1 MTVQRQA
8 LGLSGPAG
16 NIEAVMEYATE
27 TPAFIAVVC
36 HPHPL
41 FGGTMDNKVVTSLCR
56 TVRDAEGV
64 ALRFNFR
71 GVGATQGAHGGG
83 FTETED
89 LLAVVSWLR
98 QRWPELPLW
107 LAGFSFGSFV
117 AFRGAAALAASGT
130 PARHLLL
137 VAPPVHNNDFDAV
150 AAPGCGVTVV
160 VGEDDEVVPVD
171 EMLDWV
177 AASPLEPDLVRFP
190 GTGHF
195 FHGQLPALAA
205 VARQSF
211 P

>member
-1 MTVQRQA
+1 MSVQRQTPE
-8 LGLSGPAG
+8 LSGPAG
-16 NIEAVMEYATE
+16 KIQAVMEWAVDQPT
-27 TPAFIAVVC
+27 FIALVC

-56 TVRDAEGV
+56 AARDAGGV

-71 GVGATQGAHGGG
+71 GVGTSQGAHGGG

-98 QRWPELPLW
+98 QRWPDVPLW

-117 AFRGAAALAASGT
+117 AFRGAAALAAAGN

-150 AAPGCGVTVV
+150 AAPGCALTVV
-160 VGEDDEVVPVD
+160 VGEQDEVVPVD
-171 EMLDWV
+171 EMLGWV

-195 FHGQLPALAA
+195 FHGQLTELAE